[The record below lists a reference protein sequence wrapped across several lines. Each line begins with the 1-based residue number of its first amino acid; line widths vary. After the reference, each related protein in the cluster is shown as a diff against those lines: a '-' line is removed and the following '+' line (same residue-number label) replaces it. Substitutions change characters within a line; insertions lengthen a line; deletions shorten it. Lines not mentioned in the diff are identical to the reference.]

1 MSSHKSGHG
10 GFSRVLVFSCISY
23 LFVYK
28 MGKVSTQDL
37 ADILL
42 VITASN
48 PKCVES
54 LRAATP
60 SPSKRCCKIR
70 KQQRTQTVGCRT
82 DHRSFFE
89 HFVHQCSLAHSLSF
103 PPCLSPFFSCSL
115 SIFRSLIVLRFI
127 PFQHFAA
134 ACSTTDFSRIFW
146 ANSRCMQQLRR
157 VVGGGHQGRDASS

>member
-1 MSSHKSGHG
+1 MSSNKSGYG
-10 GFSRVLVFSCISY
+10 GFSRVLVSSCISY

-42 VITASN
+42 VLTASN

-54 LRAATP
+54 LRAAAP
-60 SPSKRCCKIR
+60 NPSKRCCKIR
-70 KQQRTQTVGCRT
+70 KQQRTQTVGRLS
-82 DHRSFFE
+82 DRPSLLFRAL
-89 HFVHQCSLAHSLSF
+89 CSSMLAHSLS
-103 PPCLSPFFSCSL
+103 LSPFFPCSL

-146 ANSRCMQQLRR
+146 ANSRCMQQLR
-157 VVGGGHQGRDASS
+157 

>member
-10 GFSRVLVFSCISY
+10 GFSRVLVSSCISY

-42 VITASN
+42 VLTASN

-70 KQQRTQTVGCRT
+70 KQQRTQTVGRLSDRPSLLFRALCSSMLA
-82 DHRSFFE
+82 RSLTLLP
-89 HFVHQCSLAHSLSF
+89 SLPLLPSL
-103 PPCLSPFFSCSL
+103 LLL
-115 SIFRSLIVLRFI
+115 SIYFSQSHRPPIHSIPTFRRSLL
-127 PFQHFAA
+127 H
-134 ACSTTDFSRIFW
+134 
-146 ANSRCMQQLRR
+146 N
-157 VVGGGHQGRDASS
+157 

>member
-10 GFSRVLVFSCISY
+10 GFSRVLVSSCISY

-28 MGKVSTQDL
+28 MGKVSTQDQ

-42 VITASN
+42 VLTASN

-70 KQQRTQTVGCRT
+70 KQQRTQTVGRLSDRPSLLFRALCSSMLA
-82 DHRSFFE
+82 RSLTLLP
-89 HFVHQCSLAHSLSF
+89 SLPLSL
-103 PPCLSPFFSCSL
+103 LLLL
-115 SIFRSLIVLRFI
+115 SIYFSQSHRPPIHSIPTFRRSLL
-127 PFQHFAA
+127 H
-134 ACSTTDFSRIFW
+134 
-146 ANSRCMQQLRR
+146 N
-157 VVGGGHQGRDASS
+157 

>member
-1 MSSHKSGHG
+1 MSSNKSGHG
-10 GFSRVLVFSCISY
+10 GFSRVLVSSCISY
-23 LFVYK
+23 LFQFVYK

-42 VITASN
+42 VLTASN

-54 LRAATP
+54 LRAAAP
-60 SPSKRCCKIR
+60 NPSKRCCKIR
-70 KQQRTQTVGCRT
+70 KQQRTQTVGRLSDRPSLLFRALC
-82 DHRSFFE
+82 SSMLA
-89 HFVHQCSLAHSLSF
+89 CSLTLIPSL
-103 PPCLSPFFSCSL
+103 PLSLLFFSCSL

-146 ANSRCMQQLRR
+146 ANSRCMQQLR
-157 VVGGGHQGRDASS
+157 

>member
-10 GFSRVLVFSCISY
+10 GFSRVLVSSCISY

-42 VITASN
+42 VLTASN

-54 LRAATP
+54 LRAAAP

-70 KQQRTQTVGCRT
+70 KQQRTQTVGRLSDRT
-82 DHRSFFE
+82 SLLFRAL
-89 HFVHQCSLAHSLSF
+89 CSSMLAHSLSLLRSPSIYF
-103 PPCLSPFFSCSL
+103 SQSHRPPIH
-115 SIFRSLIVLRFI
+115 SIPTFRRSLL
-127 PFQHFAA
+127 H
-134 ACSTTDFSRIFW
+134 
-146 ANSRCMQQLRR
+146 N
-157 VVGGGHQGRDASS
+157 